1 MSTILDLIGEQL
13 SPDTIRQMSG
23 AIGAEPRQTATAVE
37 TAVPLLLGALQ
48 RNASNESGAASLAG
62 ALDRDHDGSI
72 LDDLAGFLGQGTTA
86 AQGRS
91 LDHIF
96 GGKRAP
102 VENAVARRSGLDGGQ
117 VMKLLAMLAPMV
129 LAVLGKAMRGGA
141 GQGRATAPSSGG
153 GLDTTGTKE
162 GFKKAV
168 AMIPTDQDVIFSFE
182 KNKDASV
189 SPYIIKMVQIRL
201 TPEEVA
207 ERLRAAGIDP
217 DELEE
222 GGGE

>member
-23 AIGAEPRQTATAVE
+23 AIGAQPRQTATAVE

-96 GGKRAP
+96 GGRRGG
-102 VENAVARRSGLDGGQ
+102 VESAVARRSGLDGGQ
-117 VMKLLAMLAPMV
+117 VVQLLMMLAP
-129 LAVLGKAMRGGA
+129 LILGALGRARRQPGAASGGGGLGDLLGGAMGRMQQQQPGLGGLLGGLLDSDGDGSMLDDLLEKGLGSARAPASGGGA
-141 GQGRATAPSSGG
+141 GG
-153 GLDTTGTKE
+153 GLGD
-162 GFKKAV
+162 
-168 AMIPTDQDVIFSFE
+168 
-182 KNKDASV
+182 
-189 SPYIIKMVQIRL
+189 L
-201 TPEEVA
+201 
-207 ERLRAAGIDP
+207 
-217 DELEE
+217 
-222 GGGE
+222 GGLLGGLLGGPRR